1 LVSQQYQVP
10 SSNGTIDKARN
21 IFTYQFIQVTKIP
34 NKPLSQGYMFYCM
47 AEKGYVWEFHPSSNT
62 IGGDGVDV
70 EFYLLKL

>member
-1 LVSQQYQVP
+1 
-10 SSNGTIDKARN
+10 
-21 IFTYQFIQVTKIP
+21 
-34 NKPLSQGYMFYCM
+34 M